1 MNTVNGLHVGLDDDA
16 LRLISAAEALVP
28 TLAEHAEEVD
38 RSGHISPAI
47 FEQVVDAGLLR
58 VCVPKRLGGEQQK
71 LQTLLAISATLGRGC
86 GSTAWVTQN
95 ISGTALL
102 VGMFGER
109 AQREVWESNPDIG
122 VCASQTMA
130 SAVTRVEGGYRIS
143 GRWGFLSGVEQ
154 AGWALLMM
162 PIVEDPAA
170 PEIGFALV
178 PVAAGTVEPTWNVVG
193 MRGTASN
200 TLVLDDHLVPDH
212 RVLSITKALAGDY
225 ATEYR
230 DEALYRTPI
239 GPSLGL
245 GLAGSPIGVA
255 QGALEYVLKL
265 ADKRG
270 IAYST
275 FASQSASTGFQVQV
289 AEAALKIDTAR
300 LFAAQL
306 ARDLDDA
313 ATGRAALEYTDHT
326 RFRAAIGFACRQLR
340 EAMQILL
347 SAHGTASFGEANPLQ
362 RMWRDVNTATSHG
375 MLTPMLGFEIY
386 GKALVGSKEIIAP
399 LV

>member
-1 MNTVNGLHVGLDDDA
+1 MNELHVGLDDDA

-28 TLAEHAEEVD
+28 TLAEHAAEVD
-38 RSGHISPAI
+38 RSGHISPEV
-47 FEQVVDAGLLR
+47 FQQVVDAGLLR
-58 VCVPKRLGGEQQK
+58 VCVPKRLGGWQQK
-71 LQTLLAISATLGRGC
+71 LQTLVAISATLARGC

-95 ISGTALL
+95 INGTALM
-102 VGMFGER
+102 VGMFGEQ

-122 VCASQTMA
+122 VCASQAMA
-130 SAVTRVEGGYRIS
+130 SQVTRDEGGYRIS

-162 PIVEDPAA
+162 PISADPAA
-170 PEIGFALV
+170 LEFGPALV
-178 PVAAGTVEPTWNVVG
+178 PVADGTLVQTWNVAG

-200 TLVLDDHLVPDH
+200 TLVLDDYFVPDH
-212 RVLSITKALAGDY
+212 RVLSVTKALAGDY

-239 GPSLGL
+239 APSLEL
-245 GLAGSPIGVA
+245 GLAGTPLGVA
-255 QGALEYVLKL
+255 EGALEYVLKL

-275 FASQSASTGFQVQV
+275 FPSQSASTGFQIQV

-300 LFAAQL
+300 LFAGQL

-313 ATGRAALEYTDHT
+313 ATGRIVMAPADHA
-326 RFRAAIGFACRQLR
+326 RFRAAVGFACQQLR
-340 EAMQILL
+340 EAMQILVN
-347 SAHGTASFGEANPLQ
+347 AHGTASFAEANPLQ

-375 MLTPMLGFEIY
+375 MLTPTLGYEVH
-386 GKALVGSKEIIAP
+386 GKALVGSSEVVAP